1 MAFVLAILSCQMA
14 AITHTSATV
23 RIGEAL
29 TESQLVPA
37 QLFSTGAS
45 DCLALE
51 AAGKEPLRLIDVM
64 VWKYAGCLSCC
75 LTFVQ
80 RAEKLLSILNKK
92 RAL

>member
-1 MAFVLAILSCQMA
+1 MSQEVLGPGSGLAFFVTMAFVLAILSCQMA
-14 AITHTSATV
+14 AITHTSTTV

-29 TESQLVPA
+29 TESKLVPA

-64 VWKYAGCLSCC
+64 V
-75 LTFVQ
+75 
-80 RAEKLLSILNKK
+80 
-92 RAL
+92 

>member
-1 MAFVLAILSCQMA
+1 MA
-14 AITHTSATV
+14 AITHASATV

-64 VWKYAGCLSCC
+64 V
-75 LTFVQ
+75 
-80 RAEKLLSILNKK
+80 
-92 RAL
+92 